1 MKGSM
6 EFTALGSGS
15 GGNAFA
21 VRSPEDDATLLV
33 DAGFSC
39 RELRA
44 RLAAAGIAPQS
55 VRALL
60 LTHDHGDHI
69 AGCRSFCD
77 ALRIPLYAGGG
88 VLDYLDGH
96 GGVPVRACEFEPGL
110 EFSLAGFDV
119 RTFPVSHD
127 ADDPV
132 GFVFRREGASL
143 GLATDLGVVDEPV
156 RQALCGCGMLVLESN
171 YDTAMLE
178 ASSRPFYLKQR
189 IRGRRGHLGNDD
201 AMNALPGLIGEA
213 TCMLTL
219 VHVSRECND
228 YALVRGLARAALA
241 GLGRSDIYLDVAT
254 QNEVRPTF
262 RFPGRSGH
270 GAE

>member
-1 MKGSM
+1 MKRSM

-15 GGNAFA
+15 CGNAFA
-21 VRSPEDDATLLV
+21 VRSPEDGATLLV

-39 RELRA
+39 RELCA
-44 RLAAAGIAPQS
+44 RMTSAGIAPES

-60 LTHDHGDHI
+60 LTHDHSDHI
-69 AGCRSFCD
+69 AGCRVFCD
-77 ALRIPLYAGGG
+77 RLRIPLFAGCR
-88 VLDYLDGH
+88 VVDFLDRHACL
-96 GGVPVRACEFEPGL
+96 PARAYEFEPGS
-110 EFSLAGFDV
+110 EFSLEGFDV

-132 GFVFRREGASL
+132 GFVFRRDGASL
-143 GLATDLGVVDEPV
+143 GIATDLGIVDDPV
-156 RQALCGCGMLVLESN
+156 KQALTGCDMLVLESN

-178 ASSRPFYLKQR
+178 ASSRPLQLKRR

-201 AMNALPGLIGEA
+201 AMRALSGLIGDA

-228 YALVRGLARAALA
+228 YALVRELARTALA
-241 GLGRSDIYLDVAT
+241 DMDRSDIYLDVAM
-254 QNEVRPTF
+254 QDEVRPTF
-262 RFPGRSGH
+262 RHIRSHGH
-270 GAE
+270 GPA